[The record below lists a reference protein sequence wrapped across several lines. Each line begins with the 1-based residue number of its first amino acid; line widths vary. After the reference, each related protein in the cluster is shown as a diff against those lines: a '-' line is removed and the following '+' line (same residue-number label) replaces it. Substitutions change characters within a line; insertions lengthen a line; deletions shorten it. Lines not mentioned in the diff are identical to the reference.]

1 MEKRMLVISICI
13 TFLAILSCKDLP
25 SSSQKESSNKEFAN
39 LIRYP
44 AVAGTFYP
52 DEPAKLRNM
61 INRFFNKVP
70 EQDVS
75 GEIVALIAPHAGY
88 IYSGPVAAYG
98 FKLLQ
103 GKEYETVIVLGPS
116 HRVHFKG
123 GAVYP
128 GGKWRTPLGDVE
140 IDIELAKEIIDSSK
154 NFQANTSVHTQEH
167 SLEVEIPFLRATLKD
182 FKLVPI
188 VIGSCNLGDCHEMAD
203 GILKAIRKKNVLLV
217 ASTDMS
223 HYYPYDIAKRID
235 SLAIKDLE
243 SFDIQKLWAH
253 IERSEIVRR
262 SSITDWDNTFKKNPY
277 IELCGSRPT
286 IITLLAARGIG
297 ADKVQTLKYANSGD
311 TAGDKRQVV
320 GYVSCAITKP
330 QKGGGK
336 GMLNE
341 NQQKEL
347 LKIARNTIKSYLEK
361 GEKPDLS
368 IDDPALKNIQGA
380 FVTLHKKGQLK
391 GCIGNIIGQKPLYIT
406 VRDMAIEAATG
417 DPRFSPVKP
426 EELDDIDIEVSVL
439 SPLEKVKSADEI
451 EMGTHGVIVRRG
463 YRQGVFLPQVAT
475 ETGWSKEEF
484 LSHLCSGKAGLPA
497 NAWKDPDTELYI
509 FSAQVFGEKDLSKK

>member
-1 MEKRMLVISICI
+1 MFKRISILSLFI
-13 TFLAILSCKDLP
+13 IFLTILACQKSQTE
-25 SSSQKESSNKEFAN
+25 SSYKESVN
-39 LIRYP
+39 LVRYP
-44 AVAGTFYP
+44 AVAGAFYP
-52 DEPAKLRNM
+52 DGPQELMNM
-61 INRFFNKVP
+61 INRFLKGVP
-70 EQDVS
+70 EQEVP
-75 GEIVALIAPHAGY
+75 GELVALIAPHAGY

-103 GKEYETVIVLGPS
+103 GKEYQTVIVLGPS
-116 HRVHFKG
+116 HRAHFKG

-140 IDIELAKEIIDSSK
+140 IDRELAKEIIESSN
-154 NFQANTSVHTQEH
+154 NFHANTTVHAQEH
-167 SLEVEIPFLRATLKD
+167 SIEVEIPFLQATLKD

-188 VIGSCNLGDCHEMAD
+188 EIGSCNLGDCHKMAE
-203 GILKAIRKKNVLLV
+203 GILKAIHKKNVLLI

-223 HYYPYDIAKRID
+223 HYYPYEIAKRID
-235 SLAIKDLE
+235 GLAIKDLE
-243 SFDIQKLWAH
+243 SFDIQKLWDH
-253 IERSEIVRR
+253 IKRGEIIRR
-262 SSITDWDNTFKKNPY
+262 NSITDWDKTFKENPY

-286 IITLLAARGIG
+286 IITLLVARRLG
-297 ADKVQTLKYANSGD
+297 ADKVKTLKYANSGD
-311 TAGDKRQVV
+311 TAGDKKQVV
-320 GYVSCAITKP
+320 GYASCAITKP
-330 QKGGGK
+330 QTGGGK

-347 LKIARNTIKSYLEK
+347 LKIARNAIKSYLER
-361 GEKPDLS
+361 GEKPDVS
-368 IDDPALKNIQGA
+368 IDDPDLKNIQGA

-426 EELDDIDIEVSVL
+426 EELDDLDIEISVL

-451 EMGTHGVIVRRG
+451 ELGTHGVIVRRG

-475 ETGWSKEEF
+475 ETGWSREEF

-497 NAWKDPDTELYI
+497 DAWKNPDTELYI
-509 FSAQVFGEKDLSKK
+509 FSAQVFGEKELSK

>member
-1 MEKRMLVISICI
+1 MFKRSFILSSFIIL
-13 TFLAILSCKDLP
+13 LAILACQDVPKG
-25 SSSQKESSNKEFAN
+25 SQTAPPNKESAD
-39 LIRYP
+39 LVRYP
-44 AVAGTFYP
+44 VVAGTFYP
-52 DEPAKLRNM
+52 DGFQDLMNI
-61 INRFFNKVP
+61 INGFFKGVP
-70 EQDVS
+70 EQKVP
-75 GEIVALIAPHAGY
+75 GKLVALIAPHAGY

-103 GKEYETVIVLGPS
+103 GKGYETVIVLGPS
-116 HRVHFKG
+116 HRIHFKG

-140 IDIELAKEIIDSSK
+140 IDRELAREIIESSK
-154 NFQANTSVHTQEH
+154 HFHSNSAVHAQEH
-167 SLEVEIPFLRATLKD
+167 SLEVEIPFLQATLKD

-188 VIGSCNLGDCHEMAD
+188 EIGSCNLGDCHEMAE
-203 GILKAIRKKNVLLV
+203 GILKTVQKKNVLLV

-235 SLAIKDLE
+235 DLAIKDLE
-243 SFDIQKLWAH
+243 SFDIQRLWNH
-253 IERSEIVRR
+253 IERGEIIRS

-286 IITLLAARGIG
+286 IMTLLVARRLG
-297 ADKVQTLKYANSGD
+297 ADKVQILKYANSGD

-330 QKGGGK
+330 QIGGGK

-341 NQQKEL
+341 KQQKEL
-347 LKIARNTIKSYLEK
+347 LKLARNTIKSYLER
-361 GEKPDLS
+361 GEKPDFS
-368 IDDPALKNIQGA
+368 IDDPDLKNIQGA
-380 FVTLHKKGQLK
+380 FVTLHKKGQLR

-417 DPRFSPVKP
+417 DPRFNPVKS
-426 EELDDIDIEVSVL
+426 EELDDIDIEISVL
-439 SPLEKVKSADEI
+439 SPLEKVKNADEI
-451 EMGTHGVIVRRG
+451 ELGTHGVIVRRG
-463 YRQGVFLPQVAT
+463 YHQGVFLPQVAT

-497 NAWKDPDTELYI
+497 NAWKDPNTELYI
-509 FSAQVFGEKDLSKK
+509 FSAQVFGEKDLSK